1 MIRYSR
7 IIASRAREVVSGSK
21 GWTKPA
27 VGQSDHE
34 VIDIVRSGF
43 DSHAA
48 PRRRFSLLD
57 AMALIAATAAGLT
70 IDRCFWSDM
79 HGWDGAV
86 LKHYRD
92 LTFAGTILSVP
103 FAAMWTVAI
112 LALQFRR
119 PRYRL
124 RRLLGRMGTAACY
137 AATVALALGAGLV
150 ICAMRGGSVSFGSR
164 MIMGYGLPIMA
175 GSAVTAV
182 WTFLI
187 IVGAY
192 RGTSDWNYRLGR
204 LVGIYWMMSLLVLGW
219 TLTG

>member
-1 MIRYSR
+1 MKSLISLDPDSTRMR
-7 IIASRAREVVSGSK
+7 RRA
-21 GWTKPA
+21 
-27 VGQSDHE
+27 
-34 VIDIVRSGF
+34 
-43 DSHAA
+43 
-48 PRRRFSLLD
+48 RRFSLLD

-182 WTFLI
+182 WTLLI

>member
-1 MIRYSR
+1 MKSLISLD
-7 IIASRAREVVSGSK
+7 
-21 GWTKPA
+21 P
-27 VGQSDHE
+27 
-34 VIDIVRSGF
+34 
-43 DSHAA
+43 DSTRMRR
-48 PRRRFSLLD
+48 RRRFSLLD

-124 RRLLGRMGTAACY
+124 RRLLGRHGNGG
-137 AATVALALGAGLV
+137 LLRRDGGLGPSCRTGYLRHAGWLGKLRV
-150 ICAMRGGSVSFGSR
+150 TDDYGIWFAHNGRKRCDSGLDPLDNRGGIAAPQIGITVWE
-164 MIMGYGLPIMA
+164 GLW
-175 GSAVTAV
+175 G
-182 WTFLI
+182 F
-187 IVGAY
+187 
-192 RGTSDWNYRLGR
+192 
-204 LVGIYWMMSLLVLGW
+204 
-219 TLTG
+219 TG